1 MKLGKAPGEDGI
13 TTDLLESGGNILHK
27 GIAQL
32 FTQCLK
38 ERKIPENLC
47 KGIVILLHKKG
58 DKQNLNN
65 YRPITLLPIIYKLF
79 TKIIT
84 NRITNTLDENQPRE
98 QAGFRSGF
106 STIDHLHAI
115 IQLIEKSIEYNKPL
129 CLGFVDY
136 EKAFDSIEHTAVFN
150 ALREQGI
157 NENYIELIKN
167 IYDKGTA
174 IIRLHK
180 NTNKIKIARGVRQ
193 GDTISPKLFTAS
205 LESIFRKMNW
215 EGKGIRVD
223 GEYLSNLRFADD
235 ILGSSEKPP
244 ELQTM
249 LTDLNTENKKVGLKM
264 NKTKTNVMF
273 NSTAQKEPIEI
284 DGEQLEEVDEYIYL
298 GQLIK
303 LSKDHDSEIKRR
315 IKIGWKTF
323 GANSDVL
330 KSKFPMC
337 LKRKV
342 YNACVIPAMTY
353 ACET

>member
-1 MKLGKAPGEDGI
+1 
-13 TTDLLESGGNILHK
+13 
-27 GIAQL
+27 
-32 FTQCLK
+32 
-38 ERKIPENLC
+38 
-47 KGIVILLHKKG
+47 
-58 DKQNLNN
+58 
-65 YRPITLLPIIYKLF
+65 
-79 TKIIT
+79 
-84 NRITNTLDENQPRE
+84 
-98 QAGFRSGF
+98 
-106 STIDHLHAI
+106 
-115 IQLIEKSIEYNKPL
+115 
-129 CLGFVDY
+129 
-136 EKAFDSIEHTAVFN
+136 
-150 ALREQGI
+150 
-157 NENYIELIKN
+157 
-167 IYDKGTA
+167 
-174 IIRLHK
+174 
-180 NTNKIKIARGVRQ
+180 
-193 GDTISPKLFTAS
+193 
-205 LESIFRKMNW
+205 MNW

-273 NSTAQKEPIEI
+273 NSRAQKEPIEI

-303 LSKDHDSEIKRR
+303 LSKDHASEIKRR
-315 IKIGWKTF
+315 MKIGWKTF

-353 ACET
+353 ACETWKLTKRSEDLLRVAQRAMERAMLGITLRDRKRTTWIRRKTGIRDIIQFVKQQKWR